1 MTTEI
6 IKSVCRICHG
16 GCGALITVQDN
27 RVIKV
32 TGDPDSPMSKGWMC
46 IKGLTTPEIAN
57 HPDRLYRPLRR
68 KKGKAG
74 SWQQISWPEALEEI
88 GERIRTIQEKTGPES
103 IALGQ
108 GTGRHHYLHTVR
120 FANALGTPNWYEP
133 GLAQCFIPRISVSN
147 LTYGSFIVGD
157 YYGRVKP
164 KCILFWGHNPL
175 VSSADGEL
183 AIAAKRCFD
192 SGTIGIAVDPR
203 RSQTAQRCQQWL
215 PLRPGTDAALA
226 LAMIRIIINEKLYDA
241 DFVENWTTGFTKLS
255 EAVKHCSPGWAEKI
269 TWVRAKEILA
279 AARLYATSKPAIL
292 DWGVGIEQNTNCLQ
306 TVRAIACLRALT
318 GNIDVPGGDIL
329 AMNILNAYPT
339 LAQSLPKEVRR
350 KRLGADQYKLLGG
363 WRAFMPSAHIPT
375 LLQAMLTGKP
385 YPVRGLLVFGNN
397 PLTTVANSRQVH
409 AALTGL
415 DLLVVTDL
423 FMTPTAAMA
432 DYVLPAAFW
441 PEVEQVIGYPL
452 VAENMVFAQQKAVQ
466 HGDCR
471 QDEWIMDQLCK
482 QLDLPGKEEDLRQ
495 VINQRLTPTGLDFK
509 SLCQQGVFYPDHLYE
524 KYRIDNKGF
533 RTRSKKIELSCSALA
548 RLGYDPLPSYQEPP
562 ESPVSTPQLAKEYPL
577 VLTTGARQRQFFHS
591 EFRQIS
597 SLRKL
602 NPRPR
607 AEIHPDQAKAQ
618 GIADNDWIEIASPR
632 GRITVQA
639 RVTENIRS
647 GVVQVEHGWW
657 FPEKDG
663 PEFGIW
669 QANANLLTSN
679 APPYDPAFGTYQLR
693 GLLCRITRVK
703 QPGESWTAGS
713 TTDKKYSQP

>member
-1 MTTEI
+1 MTTKI
-6 IKSVCRICHG
+6 IQSVCRICHG
-16 GCGALITVQDN
+16 GCGALITVKDGKIT
-27 RVIKV
+27 RV
-32 TGDPDSPMSKGWMC
+32 TGDPDSPMSRGWMC

-57 HPDRLYRPLRR
+57 HPDRLHTPLRR
-68 KKGKAG
+68 QKGKAG
-74 SWQQISWPEALEEI
+74 GWQPISWTAALDEITARIAAIQKKDGPEA
-88 GERIRTIQEKTGPES
+88 

-157 YYGRVKP
+157 YYGIVKP

-183 AIAAKRCFD
+183 AIAAKRCLD
-192 SGTIGIAVDPR
+192 GGTTGIAVDPR
-203 RSQTAQRCQQWL
+203 RSQTAQRCQHWL
-215 PLRPGTDAALA
+215 ALRPGTDAALA
-226 LAMIRIIINEKLYDA
+226 LAMIRVIITEKLYDA
-241 DFVENWTTGFTKLS
+241 DFVRDWTTGFTELTA
-255 EAVKHCSPGWAEKI
+255 AVQECSPQWAEKI
-269 TWVRAKEILA
+269 TGVAAKQLIT
-279 AARLYATSKPAIL
+279 AARLYATIKPAIL

-329 AMNILNAYPT
+329 AMNILNGYPT
-339 LAQSLPKEVRR
+339 LAQTLPKEMRR
-350 KRLGADQYKLLGG
+350 KRLGADQFKLLGG

-375 LLQAMLTGKP
+375 LFQAMLTGRP
-385 YPVRGLLVFGNN
+385 YPVRGLLVFGGN

-409 AALTGL
+409 AALNSL

-452 VAENMVFAQQKAVQ
+452 VAENMVFAQQKAAQ
-466 HGDCR
+466 HGECR
-471 QDEWIMDQLCK
+471 QDEWIMDEICK
-482 QLDLPGKEEDLRQ
+482 RLKLPGKDESLRD
-495 VINQRLTPTGLDFK
+495 VINQRLAPTGLDFNDLRK
-509 SLCQQGVFYPDHLYE
+509 QGVFYPEHIYY
-524 KYRIDNKGF
+524 KYTIKNKGF
-533 RTRSKKIELSCSALA
+533 RTRSKKIELYSSALA
-548 RLGYDPLPSYQEPP
+548 RLGYDPLPSYCEPP
-562 ESPVSTPQLAKEYPL
+562 ESPVSTPELVKDYPFI
-577 VLTTGARQRQFFHS
+577 LTTGARQRQFFHS
-591 EFRQIS
+591 EFRQIR

-607 AEIHPDQAKAQ
+607 AEIHPDQAEAR
-618 GIADNDWIEIASPR
+618 GIKNNDRIIISSPR
-632 GRITVQA
+632 GSIIMQA
-639 RVTENIRS
+639 KVTENICS
-647 GVVQVEHGWW
+647 GVVNLEHGWW

-669 QANANLLTSN
+669 EANANLLTSN

-693 GLLCRITRVK
+693 GLLCNITRYI
-703 QPGESWTAGS
+703 Q
-713 TTDKKYSQP
+713 DKDE